1 MTRTSA
7 RLQQKETE
15 ASKKASSSKAT
26 STKSTA
32 TKAKV
37 TNTRKKQKVPD
48 SDASKNKATTSKPN
62 PAWSKVKGKRG
73 QLQMVV
79 EMPFDIL
86 LEIFKYLLPADLL
99 SLTLASKALRGLLL
113 DRTVALPLWKMV
125 RYELLWLI
133 GRSGSPYFILTGL

>member
-1 MTRTSA
+1 MTRSSA
-7 RLQQKETE
+7 RLQQKGAE
-15 ASKKASSSKAT
+15 ASKKTSSKKST
-26 STKSTA
+26 SSKPTA

-37 TNTRKKQKVPD
+37 TNTRKKQKVQG
-48 SDASKNKATTSKPN
+48 SNNDASKSKAAASKPN
-62 PAWSKVKGKRG
+62 PAWSKVRGKRG

-99 SLTLASKALRGLLL
+99 SLTFANKALRGLLL

-125 RYELLWLI
+125 KYGLRLQ
-133 GRSGSPYFILTGL
+133 TGEYG